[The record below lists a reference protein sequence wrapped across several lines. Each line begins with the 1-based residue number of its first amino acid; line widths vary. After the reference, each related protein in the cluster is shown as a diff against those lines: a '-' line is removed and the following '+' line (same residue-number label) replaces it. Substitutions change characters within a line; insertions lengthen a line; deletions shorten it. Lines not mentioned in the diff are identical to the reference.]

1 MTARTLHTMGTVL
14 EFLTPDTCPAS
25 LWQKVRA
32 ELLRLDKV
40 FNRFDPESGLS
51 HYVSSGRTD
60 DPDLLSAINLAACY
74 RHLTSGLFD
83 VNVSGSPDVG
93 GFAKGYALR
102 QIRLIVEDAGVEN
115 LWISFG
121 GSSILAL
128 GNRPGSKGWEVDVT
142 DPYSGES
149 LMSYR
154 LCNEALSVSGNS
166 PGYCGHILNPIS
178 GEACCD
184 RRLVV
189 ARCLDPLDAEVI
201 STAIM
206 VGDASEVK
214 IIEANFP
221 GIDLK
226 MFLV

>member
-1 MTARTLHTMGTVL
+1 MR
-14 EFLTPDTCPAS
+14 
-25 LWQKVRA
+25 
-32 ELLRLDKV
+32 
-40 FNRFDPESGLS
+40 
-51 HYVSSGRTD
+51 
-60 DPDLLSAINLAACY
+60 
-74 RHLTSGLFD
+74 
-83 VNVSGSPDVG
+83 
-93 GFAKGYALR
+93 
-102 QIRLIVEDAGVEN
+102 
-115 LWISFG
+115 
-121 GSSILAL
+121 
-128 GNRPGSKGWEVDVT
+128 
-142 DPYSGES
+142 
-149 LMSYR
+149 YR

-189 ARCLDPLDAEVI
+189 ARCPDPLDAEVI